1 MNKHDGMD
9 TFADLPEPLRAV
21 AGKYGRSMVA
31 LVYGAGMCS
40 EATKVLSHEVQ
51 RTRSAP
57 GRHALIVLSQTFN
70 ETSSA
75 LCRLEGWSEEQL
87 AQCDRDI
94 SLAFASAVQVPKGK
108 IILEH

>member
-1 MNKHDGMD
+1 MNNQDGMD

-40 EATKVLSHEVQ
+40 EATKVLMHEVT
-51 RTRSAP
+51 RTRSGP

-75 LCRLEGWSEEQL
+75 LCRLEEWTEEML

-94 SLAFASAVQVPKGK
+94 SLAFASAVQVADKK
-108 IILEH
+108 IILSH